1 MAKTKALFLEMPLE
15 DNITVNKLA
24 LMTELA
30 RKYFSSKDTPDP
42 ELSVFSMFAE
52 NSHILAI
59 ADAQFLEEFS
69 DEEVNALAEYVLPL
83 FTDEVLLQTRAIQ
96 TNTEDGALYV
106 VPLRGYPDVL
116 LRIYR

>member
-1 MAKTKALFLEMPLE
+1 MTQTKALFLEMPLE
-15 DNITVNKLA
+15 DNITVSQLTH
-24 LMTELA
+24 MTELA

-59 ADAQFLEEFS
+59 ADAQFQADFFG
-69 DEEVNALAEYVLPL
+69 DEEDTLEKYVMPL
-83 FTDEVLLQTRAIQ
+83 FTDEVLLQTQAIQ
-96 TNTEDGALYV
+96 TNTEDRALYV